1 MNCAVIPTLCPLF
14 CCPLVLY
21 LVTFFMLLRIQ
32 AIGSI
37 LIAPSLPKHTH
48 THTHTHTYTHAH
60 SCRPVIG
67 LILPASKSTHYLY
80 HCSQTYPFRL
90 RLIVYTVCTTTILLD
105 ITVCTLKYECS
116 VRCRYVGSP
125 PFHERCN
132 MVLETCL

>member
-1 MNCAVIPTLCPLF
+1 MNCAVIPTLFPLF
-14 CCPLVLY
+14 RYPY
-21 LVTFFMLLRIQ
+21 ILLHFYVFKNTSYWLHPDRTL
-32 AIGSI
+32 S
-37 LIAPSLPKHTH
+37 SKTHTH

-116 VRCRYVGSP
+116 VRCRCVGSP